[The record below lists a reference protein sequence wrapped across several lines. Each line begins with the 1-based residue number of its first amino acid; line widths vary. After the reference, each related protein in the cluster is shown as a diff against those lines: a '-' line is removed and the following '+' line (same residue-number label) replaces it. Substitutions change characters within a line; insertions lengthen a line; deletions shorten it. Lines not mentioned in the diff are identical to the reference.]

1 MSPSIAAPSI
11 GIKTHTKKW
20 HQQMALILLCEEDID
35 PTGSDVR
42 CVRNTRICDV
52 IIQLDSSARCQIIHL
67 TKTETEPQIRIF
79 NNPSLGFR
87 QSEPQTR
94 KIDYPS
100 KKVNFR
106 DLKSRNRFQFF
117 FRTHKTCWECVFC
130 KKTAS
135 HLVKFCLG
143 NTIYNLHPSI
153 WASHSMLYFQPRYQR
168 NIV

>member
-1 MSPSIAAPSI
+1 
-11 GIKTHTKKW
+11 
-20 HQQMALILLCEEDID
+20 MALIFLCEEDVD

-42 CVRNTRICDV
+42 SVRNDRIRD
-52 IIQLDSSARCQIIHL
+52 IILQLYLSVQCQITPL
-67 TKTETEPQIRIF
+67 TKNETSSVY

-106 DLKSRNRFQFF
+106 GLKSGNRFQFF
-117 FRTHKTCWECVFC
+117 FQDSRNMLRMCSLQ
-130 KKTAS
+130 KTAS

-153 WASHSMLYFQPRYQR
+153 
-168 NIV
+168 

>member
-1 MSPSIAAPSI
+1 
-11 GIKTHTKKW
+11 
-20 HQQMALILLCEEDID
+20 MAQILLCEEDID

-42 CVRNTRICDV
+42 CVRKDRICD
-52 IIQLDSSARCQIIHL
+52 IILQLYLSAQCQITPL
-67 TKTETEPQIRIF
+67 TKNETSSVY

-94 KIDYPS
+94 KVDYPS

-106 DLKSRNRFQFF
+106 GLKSGNRFQFF
-117 FRTHKTCWECVFC
+117 FRTHETCWECAFLQ
-130 KKTAS
+130 KTAS

>member
-1 MSPSIAAPSI
+1 
-11 GIKTHTKKW
+11 
-20 HQQMALILLCEEDID
+20 MALIFLCEEDVD

-42 CVRNTRICDV
+42 SVRNDRIRD
-52 IIQLDSSARCQIIHL
+52 IILQLYLSVQCQITPL
-67 TKTETEPQIRIF
+67 TKNETSSVY

-106 DLKSRNRFQFF
+106 GLKSGNRFQFF

>member
-1 MSPSIAAPSI
+1 MSFDTNRWSCYRWRHAVNSAKNFLGKIFLIIWVFIGETRLPLYPS
-11 GIKTHTKKW
+11 W
-20 HQQMALILLCEEDID
+20 
-35 PTGSDVR
+35 
-42 CVRNTRICDV
+42 
-52 IIQLDSSARCQIIHL
+52 CQITHL
-67 TKTETEPQIRIF
+67 TKTETEPQMEQY
-79 NNPSLGFR
+79 NNPSLGF
-87 QSEPQTR
+87 EPQTGI
-94 KIDYPS
+94 IDYPS

-106 DLKSRNRFQFF
+106 GLKSGNRFQFF